1 MRKEC
6 KTLHLKAVDSIVLAV
21 DHFNRAWDRGR
32 TEAVLI
38 LLDRAFELL
47 LKAIIVHRA
56 GGKAIRDKQK
66 QGMTIGF
73 DLCLRKCLSDANLR
87 CLNEDEVAAL
97 QSLNTL
103 RDAAQ
108 HYMVELSEEHLY
120 IYAQAGLTLF
130 SRITREV
137 LNRPLAIDIPQRIL
151 PVCAK
156 PPSDLGT
163 LFDVEFAD
171 IKRMVAPGS
180 RKRLDA
186 KARLRSMAILQASLD
201 GKKSQPSDG
210 ELDKVVKR
218 VNRGEGWRQIFPGV
232 STLTIVPDT
241 TGIGLSLR
249 ITKKEGEAVHIV
261 PEGTPDATVVA
272 VRRVNELDFYSLG
285 LRDLARK
292 LHAKE
297 TRLLWFI
304 QKEGMQ
310 EDLDLFKIIKIGKS
324 THKRYSGKCYEALAT
339 KLSEVDLNTL
349 WMNCKGV

>member
-1 MRKEC
+1 
-6 KTLHLKAVDSIVLAV
+6 
-21 DHFNRAWDRGR
+21 
-32 TEAVLI
+32 
-38 LLDRAFELL
+38 
-47 LKAIIVHRA
+47 
-56 GGKAIRDKQK
+56 
-66 QGMTIGF
+66 
-73 DLCLRKCLSDANLR
+73 
-87 CLNEDEVAAL
+87 
-97 QSLNTL
+97 
-103 RDAAQ
+103 
-108 HYMVELSEEHLY
+108 MVELSEEHLY

-349 WMNCKGV
+349 WMNRKGV